1 MLFKEEK
8 IKGMA
13 EKWER
18 PGEIKDRK
26 REKNG

>member
-8 IKGMA
+8 KGMA

-18 PGEIKDRK
+18 PGEIKVGK